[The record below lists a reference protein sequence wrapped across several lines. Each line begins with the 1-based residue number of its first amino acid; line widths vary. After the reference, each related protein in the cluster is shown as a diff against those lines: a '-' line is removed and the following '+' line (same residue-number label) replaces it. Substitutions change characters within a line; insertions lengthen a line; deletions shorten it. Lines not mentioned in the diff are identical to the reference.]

1 MSDSALQIL
10 IIFTMYCHYT
20 IIRSW
25 MKPAYTPVSAVC
37 APAALAAL
45 IRYAALLFVE
55 VAALGTPSVEI
66 SKAKFRVLMTAA
78 ASNTST
84 GFMLFR
90 CLAHV
95 CSTLY
100 TAWQKS

>member
-1 MSDSALQIL
+1 MSSDE
-10 IIFTMYCHYT
+10 T
-20 IIRSW
+20 I
-25 MKPAYTPVSAVC
+25 SAVC
-37 APAALAAL
+37 APANLAAL

-84 GFMLFR
+84 GVSAFLMS
-90 CLAHV
+90 
-95 CSTLY
+95 STCMLY
-100 TAWQKS
+100 TLHRLAKELTKSRRCICRTVC